1 MDKQV
6 IKPDVPLPVDARS
19 SSRRSICV
27 ACILKTGR
35 IFSPA
40 LLLDLSAEG
49 AFIKSNEVIHRGS
62 EVTLLMNLQG
72 RNGAFDLTVQA
83 EIVHSGRYLQGDGN
97 FSGFG
102 VRFKDLDGDAME
114 RLNEVLLAAENQP
127 DRKYILF

>member
-1 MDKQV
+1 
-6 IKPDVPLPVDARS
+6 
-19 SSRRSICV
+19 V

-72 RNGAFDLTVQA
+72 RDGAFDLSVQA
-83 EIVHSGRYLQGDGN
+83 EVVHSGRYLQGDGN